1 MGQTEGR
8 PTIKQV
14 AAAAGVSPTT
24 VSDIFNRKG
33 RVDPATRERVLAVID
48 QLGWRPLNSARSL
61 RTGRRG
67 LIALCLPRRPSST
80 GSQRLNS
87 DYDMRLT
94 MAAVAAAIERD
105 QLLLIAP
112 PLKSDAEVARL
123 EVDGVILV
131 DPVRDDPSRHALE
144 RNGVPFVTVDRDLAS
159 DDGWR
164 VGVDNGAAVRNLL
177 DHLVAQ
183 GARQVAFVTADSP
196 SAWFADTRAAYDAWC
211 LNRGIPPQISFIDRL
226 APESA
231 ATHATTELLT
241 GGHRPDAILTD
252 IYGAALGVLRSARDC
267 QVAVPDDLLVGS
279 AVDGQAMLA
288 AEPAVTA
295 VDLQPMDVGRAAVLL
310 LAKRIAGNPSTGPVL
325 VGDGHLRVRTSTGR
339 TSGE

>member
-1 MGQTEGR
+1 MSQTEGR
-8 PTIKQV
+8 LTIKQV

-33 RVDPATRERVLAVID
+33 RVDPATRERVLEVID

-67 LIALCLPRRPSST
+67 LIAVCLPRRPST
-80 GSQRLNS
+80 AGSPGLNS

-94 MAAVAAAIERD
+94 MAAVTAAIERD

-112 PLKSDAEVARL
+112 PLKSDAEVSRL

-144 RNGVPFVTVDRDLAS
+144 RNGIPFVTVDRDLAKE
-159 DDGWR
+159 DGWR
-164 VGVDNGAAVRNLL
+164 VGIDNSAAVRNLL
-177 DHLVAQ
+177 DHLVSR
-183 GARQVAFVTADSP
+183 GASRVAFMTADSS

-211 LNRGIPPQISFIDRL
+211 SSQRIAPQISFIDRH
-226 APESA
+226 APEA
-231 ATHATTELLT
+231 AAAIAATELLA
-241 GGHRPDAILTD
+241 GRRPDAIVTD
-252 IYGAALGVLRSARDC
+252 IYGAALGVLRAARDC
-267 QVAVPDDLLVGS
+267 QIAVPEDLLVAS
-279 AVDGQAMLA
+279 AVDGQALLA

-295 VDLQPMDVGRAAVLL
+295 VDLQPVDVGRAAVLL
-310 LAKRIAGNPSTGPVL
+310 LAKRIAGKEPKGPVL
-325 VGDGHLRVRTSTGR
+325 VGEGHLRIRASTGG
-339 TSGE
+339 TSGD